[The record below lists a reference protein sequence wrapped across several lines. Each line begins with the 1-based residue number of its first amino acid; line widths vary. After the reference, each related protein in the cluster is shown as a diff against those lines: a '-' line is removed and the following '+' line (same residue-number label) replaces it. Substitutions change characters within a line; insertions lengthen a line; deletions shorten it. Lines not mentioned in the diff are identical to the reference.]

1 MIVDRKEIS
10 ELCEQLRN
18 EGKKIVFTNGC
29 FDIIHSGHIHYLIE
43 AKKLGNVLIVGL
55 NTDASVR
62 RLKGQS
68 RPINVEQDRAA
79 VLNALKPVDYVVL
92 FDEDTPIELIKQV
105 RPDFLVKGA
114 DYERKNIVGADF
126 VESYGGRVATIE
138 FVEGKSTTNIINRMK
153 SSDEN

>member
-1 MIVDRKEIS
+1 MIVDRKQIAEF
-10 ELCEQLRN
+10 CGQLRN
-18 EGKKIVFTNGC
+18 EGKKLVFTNGC
-29 FDIIHSGHIHYLIE
+29 FDIIHAGHVYYLTE
-43 AKKLGNVLIVGL
+43 AKKLGDVLIVGL
-55 NTDASVR
+55 NTDDSVR
-62 RLKGQS
+62 RLKGHL
-68 RPINVEQDRAA
+68 RPINAEQDRAV
-79 VLNALKPVDYVVL
+79 VLNALKPVDYVVM

-138 FVEGKSTTNIINRMK
+138 FVEGKSTTNIINKMK